1 MTITPGKIFLVCWI
15 VYAIAL
21 SWALY
26 RPAPWPRNASLLS
39 RRLKHPLALLVVGAT
54 GGTGRELVR
63 QALTRGHTVT
73 AFVRNPKRLQIEHE
87 NLRIARGD
95 VMDYASVE
103 AAMRGQDAV
112 PRLFPR
118 WTVRSI
124 TSRNLRAIRSS
135 PFRVLNRHFRCAPR
149 HSCANGN
156 VR

>member
-26 RPAPWPRNASLLS
+26 RPAPRPRNASLLS

-63 QALTRGHTVT
+63 QALTQGHTVT

-112 PRLFPR
+112 LCALGHKRFFYPTRILSEGTR
-118 WTVRSI
+118 HI
-124 TSRNLRAIRSS
+124 LRAMSR
-135 PFRVLNRHFRCAPR
+135 A
-149 HSCANGN
+149 
-156 VR
+156 